1 MIQLEFIHKLKS
13 LASELVGL
21 RAMLLIGSCG
31 RGVYSANSDIDVQLL
46 VNSEFDQNKL
56 SQLLL
61 RDFEAYAAIVRP
73 CGLRGKLTV
82 YFEQYPK
89 IDFGIYTQLSD
100 LNRNYIG
107 SELTDLSTS
116 VLYLCPEEQS
126 SILKYLQGL
135 LEQGTPRIGK
145 QEVEDL
151 IDRFVYEYESASM
164 MHRRSDAY
172 QFYFFYNIALQCVV
186 QLSSL
191 AHGVL
196 HYNFLPKKFTTQC
209 SRSEQKQFTQLAGT
223 LFLPEGNAL
232 KRRLLDYFYPLVEQ
246 LVAHKLEET
255 KAFCEMVYERDYF
268 WNFRDLS
275 RHIPSISPSLIYRSS
290 ALSLVLDPDK
300 ALELLN
306 RHQISTIIDL
316 RAVDKCVE
324 GDKVCFRYADDGSY
338 APHLLEGRNY
348 VLADLDPWEQPQSFI
363 DSEHHRGTNAE
374 IAYRFFVVA
383 CQPQI
388 RLIMQTIIEASGPVL
403 IHCFAGKDRTGIV
416 AAMLA
421 WLSGANPEQI
431 MQDYLASEQDTQAD
445 LLRIA
450 LDLIEQYGGIE
461 AYLSDCGLEP
471 FQIQEL
477 KYKLK
482 HG

>member
-46 VNSEFDQNKL
+46 VNSEFDQNEL

-61 RDFEAYAAIVRP
+61 RDFEAYAAIVRL

-209 SRSEQKQFTQLAGT
+209 RRS
-223 LFLPEGNAL
+223 LFFPEGNAL
-232 KRRLLDYFYPLVEQ
+232 KRRLLDHFYPLIEQ
-246 LVAHKLEET
+246 L
-255 KAFCEMVYERDYF
+255 
-268 WNFRDLS
+268 
-275 RHIPSISPSLIYRSS
+275 
-290 ALSLVLDPDK
+290 
-300 ALELLN
+300 
-306 RHQISTIIDL
+306 
-316 RAVDKCVE
+316 
-324 GDKVCFRYADDGSY
+324 
-338 APHLLEGRNY
+338 
-348 VLADLDPWEQPQSFI
+348 
-363 DSEHHRGTNAE
+363 
-374 IAYRFFVVA
+374 
-383 CQPQI
+383 
-388 RLIMQTIIEASGPVL
+388 
-403 IHCFAGKDRTGIV
+403 
-416 AAMLA
+416 
-421 WLSGANPEQI
+421 
-431 MQDYLASEQDTQAD
+431 
-445 LLRIA
+445 
-450 LDLIEQYGGIE
+450 
-461 AYLSDCGLEP
+461 
-471 FQIQEL
+471 
-477 KYKLK
+477 
-482 HG
+482 